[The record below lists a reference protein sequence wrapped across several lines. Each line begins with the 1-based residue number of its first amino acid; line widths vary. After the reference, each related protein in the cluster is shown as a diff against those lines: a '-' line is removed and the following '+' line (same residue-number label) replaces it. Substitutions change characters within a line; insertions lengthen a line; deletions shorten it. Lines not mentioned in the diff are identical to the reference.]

1 MNSQSAKNGFRTF
14 ILTLSVSLIVFSLIY
29 YAISNTS
36 DSSKKSLEFSS
47 ADKETAYVVETVA
60 GVSDDQ
66 EESVFADIKEN
77 SNQGGYVLALTDESE
92 PEDPVQ
98 VQSTESAQTPDTGVF
113 SITVGL
119 SLSLI
124 MFVLGL
130 FVISKNPRNLALT
143 SFERKFRD
151 FD

>member
-77 SNQGGYVLALTDESE
+77 SNQGGYVLALTDE
-92 PEDPVQ
+92 D
-98 VQSTESAQTPDTGVF
+98 
-113 SITVGL
+113 
-119 SLSLI
+119 
-124 MFVLGL
+124 
-130 FVISKNPRNLALT
+130 
-143 SFERKFRD
+143 RKSVV
-151 FD
+151 